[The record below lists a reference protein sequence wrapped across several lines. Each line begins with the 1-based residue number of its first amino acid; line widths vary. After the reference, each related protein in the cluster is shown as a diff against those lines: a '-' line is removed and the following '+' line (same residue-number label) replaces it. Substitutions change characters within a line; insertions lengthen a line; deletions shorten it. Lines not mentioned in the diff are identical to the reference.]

1 MKNILKNKIK
11 NYINK
16 QPICPNI
23 AIINGERIQGKYL
36 ENIDLIVKINTN
48 VFDAGF
54 CNRDICRIIGE
65 TIDGKLVVKRL
76 EDYKIG
82 VIETS
87 KLTLLV
93 WEKYNL

>member
-1 MKNILKNKIK
+1 MKILMKNKIK
-11 NYINK
+11 NYINN
-16 QPICPNI
+16 QPICPTI

-36 ENIDLIVKINTN
+36 ENIDLIIKVNIN
-48 VFDAGF
+48 VFDTGF